1 MKGYSNKTRT
11 RLKIAGATATAIF
24 SLASVFTGTYAWFAL
39 GNSVTATG
47 MQITVA
53 TTKGAR
59 IDKVRLIKFD
69 YAPDGIGGYDYLN
82 PYTGSVN
89 AYDFNEVEGTFG
101 YFERTAGAGN
111 YSYANGKYTKED
123 TYNYDYTWVV
133 INSMNV
139 YDPVEK
145 VIRGNSFDLRTLN
158 CNVIYEITFS
168 TNEAGDFYIRSSS
181 YRDVNKAKR
190 ESEIYLTSCID
201 FDAFYIDD
209 ISASI
214 GSENGKPLY
223 YPSYISYDA
232 QNPYLGGSEG
242 SIDEIYYR
250 LSYWASTK
258 NSHANYYSTNPMPT
272 SISIDSDEPMSFA
285 DTSDTYTIY
294 INANYAPDRLTD
306 FVKKIY
312 SGNVTAV
319 YDYNFSFDFV
329 TRQGAKQ

>member
-11 RLKIAGATATAIF
+11 RLKIIGATATAIF

-39 GNSVTATG
+39 SSNVTATG

-53 TTKGAR
+53 TTRGAR

-89 AYDFNEVEGTFG
+89 AYDFNETEGTFG
-101 YFERTAGAGN
+101 YFERTTGTGN

-145 VIRGNSFDLRTLN
+145 VIRGNSFDLRALN

-168 TNEAGDFYIRSSS
+168 SNLTGDFYLQSSS
-181 YRDVNKAKR
+181 FRDENKTKR

-201 FDAFYIDD
+201 FDAFYTDD
-209 ISASI
+209 ISAAI

-232 QNPYLGGSEG
+232 ENPYLGGSEG

-272 SISIDSDEPMSFA
+272 SISIDSNAPMSFA
-285 DTSDTYTIY
+285 SSSDSYTVY

-319 YDYNFSFDFV
+319 YDYNFSFDFSS
-329 TRQGAKQ
+329 RQGAKQ

>member
-11 RLKIAGATATAIF
+11 RLKIIGATATAIF

-39 GNSVTATG
+39 SNSVTATG
-47 MQITVA
+47 MQISVA
-53 TTKGAR
+53 TQKGTK

-69 YAPDGIGGYDYLN
+69 YAPDGIGGFDYLN

-101 YFERTAGAGN
+101 YFVSTPGTGN
-111 YSYANGKYTKED
+111 YSYANGEYTKED
-123 TYNYDYTWVV
+123 TYNYDYTWNV
-133 INSMNV
+133 IDSMNV

-168 TNEAGDFYIRSSS
+168 SSLFGDFYIQSSS
-181 YRDVNKAKR
+181 FRNLNKTKRD
-190 ESEIYLTSCID
+190 SEIFLTSCID

-214 GSENGKPLY
+214 SSENGKPLY
-223 YPSYISYDA
+223 YPSYIAYDA
-232 QNPYLGGSEG
+232 ENPYLGGSEG

-258 NSHANYYSTNPMPT
+258 NSHANFYSTNPMPT
-272 SISIDSDEPMSFA
+272 SISIDSNEPMSFV
-285 DTSDTYTIY
+285 DSSDTYTIY

-306 FVKKIY
+306 YVKKIY

-319 YDYNFSFDFV
+319 YDYNFSFDFSS
-329 TRQGAKQ
+329 R